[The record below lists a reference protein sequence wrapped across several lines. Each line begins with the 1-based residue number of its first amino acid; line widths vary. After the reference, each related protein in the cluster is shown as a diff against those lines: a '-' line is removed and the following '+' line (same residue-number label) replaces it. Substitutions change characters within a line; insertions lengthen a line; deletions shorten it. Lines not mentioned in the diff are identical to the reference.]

1 MKSRPKYSS
10 LGKVGFKL
18 GPEDLL
24 TWVQEGLPGEEAGL
38 EVQEVGQG
46 QEAARDEPEAE
57 CAGQVADDV
66 LEPEANQQQRRRSVG
81 GRSLRRHDA
90 DDHRFRPRKK
100 I

>member
-1 MKSRPKYSS
+1 M
-10 LGKVGFKL
+10 GFKL

-24 TWVQEGLPGEEAGL
+24 TWVQEDLPGEEAGL

-66 LEPEANQQQRRRSVG
+66 LEPEANQQQLPPSGRLSVG